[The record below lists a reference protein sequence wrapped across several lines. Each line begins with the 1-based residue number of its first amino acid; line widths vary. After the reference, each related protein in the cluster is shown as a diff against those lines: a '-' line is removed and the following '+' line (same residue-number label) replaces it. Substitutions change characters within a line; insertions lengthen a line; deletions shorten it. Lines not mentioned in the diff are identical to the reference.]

1 MKRFG
6 FLALALVASAC
17 ADNPKEQLWILT
29 LATPE
34 AQPELTQEVTH
45 NFTSG
50 TLPDGTVDLDWVV
63 TDTLVTSGS
72 IVTAQF
78 VELEGD
84 DGHDGFLVLAER
96 VYLGVENDDGSWT
109 FGWDNFDNVVSTETH
124 ESGYQFE
131 SAVQGTSSTQITW
144 SVDKKTRVASGTVS
158 SSVDSSLTWSESDV
172 FDLIDY
178 DTYTYSYGNIP
189 AWMYL
194 VDADGISIFNGGAES
209 DCTADPC
216 TLTYSESQ
224 AQDIGFTAVQTD
236 YVDEDVY
243 GALDDAGQP
252 FGS

>member
-1 MKRFG
+1 MKNAQ
-6 FLALALVASAC
+6 FLVLAMALAGC
-17 ADNPKEQLWILT
+17 ADNPREQVWVVT
-29 LATPE
+29 FE
-34 AQPELTQEVTH
+34 APQGEPDLIQQVTH

-50 TLPDGTVDLDWVV
+50 SLPDGTADADWVIS
-63 TDTLVTSGS
+63 DTSVTSGS

-78 VELEGD
+78 VELDGD
-84 DGHDGFLVLAER
+84 EGHDGFLVLADR
-96 VYLGVENDDGSWT
+96 VYLGVENEDGSWT
-109 FGWDNFDNVVSTETH
+109 FGWDNFENTVSTETH

-131 SAVQGTSSTQITW
+131 SAVQGTFTTQITW

-194 VDADGISIFNGGAES
+194 VDADGIPIFNGGAES

-224 AQDIGFTAVQTD
+224 TQDIGFTAVQTD